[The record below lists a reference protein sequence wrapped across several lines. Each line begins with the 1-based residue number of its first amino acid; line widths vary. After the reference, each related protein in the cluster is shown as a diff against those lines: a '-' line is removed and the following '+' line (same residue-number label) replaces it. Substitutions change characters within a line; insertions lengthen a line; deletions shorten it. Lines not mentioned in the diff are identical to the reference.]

1 MHGDAGKNPLLKAA
15 AAFPAPPKGAI
26 LRALAGAGIAQTA
39 ERLIR
44 NQQVGG
50 SSPPSGTN
58 KINRLL
64 VF

>member
-26 LRALAGAGIAQTA
+26 LRALPGAGIAQTV

-44 NQQVGG
+44 NQ
-50 SSPPSGTN
+50 
-58 KINRLL
+58 
-64 VF
+64 